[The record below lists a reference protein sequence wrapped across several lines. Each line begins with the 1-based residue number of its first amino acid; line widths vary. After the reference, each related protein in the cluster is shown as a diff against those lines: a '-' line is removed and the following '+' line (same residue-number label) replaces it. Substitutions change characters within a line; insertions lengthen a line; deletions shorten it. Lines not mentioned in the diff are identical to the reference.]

1 MLSRLALFIQLS
13 EQGTG
18 NGQEEPDLEQALPAQ
33 VFISALFL
41 QLQQHRRSKLSWT
54 FSPCPALTKRRCLL
68 LGPNWRS
75 HVLFFFFFFCRHF
88 HLYITK
94 SHILCAYYIEALV
107 CFLSAKSVQKSVYKA
122 QPIFSPYR
130 VKQDHL
136 LLFFFFSLEQMGSCR
151 SAISDT
157 KSAEPASSQKSCRRK
172 TS

>member
-1 MLSRLALFIQLS
+1 MFIQLS

-18 NGQEEPDLEQALPAQ
+18 NGQEEADLEQALPAQ

-75 HVLFFFFFFCRHF
+75 HVLFFFFFLPSFSFVHYEESYTMR
-88 HLYITK
+88 
-94 SHILCAYYIEALV
+94 ILHRGTC
-107 CFLSAKSVQKSVYKA
+107 
-122 QPIFSPYR
+122 
-130 VKQDHL
+130 
-136 LLFFFFSLEQMGSCR
+136 LLFVCKVSTEKCVQSTADIFPLSSKTRPPFVVLFFSLEQMGSCR

-157 KSAEPASSQKSCRRK
+157 KSAELASSQKSCRRK
-172 TS
+172 TSYLS